1 MFCFVNFFAK
11 RSPPITNEL
20 MINDVVNTIE
30 VHVNNILLFMCVSY
44 LDDKLYI
51 YFIELEC
58 ISKKTT
64 ITLFNIDTL
73 YRTFIVFLI

>member
-1 MFCFVNFFAK
+1 
-11 RSPPITNEL
+11 